1 MTEIEHLVEALSAND
16 ELSQVQVIGI
26 LDAASRGA
34 VTILRGPGDAVLIT
48 ICDVLAAGGHV

>member
-26 LDAASRGA
+26 L
-34 VTILRGPGDAVLIT
+34 
-48 ICDVLAAGGHV
+48 AAGGLLTRQKVGGAAMSNNTTPGRNTGEQEAG